1 VVYGRLPASG
11 LRPSVRRSGLPGTR
25 GPRDAAAVDR
35 GRGGALGPGRHRPDE
50 AAAVTRLGGKPM
62 KKPTL
67 IVTLA
72 LALLAA
78 PLAAGAQTAGKVYRI
93 GFLRAGEPPKTFV
106 DAFLD
111 GLRERGYVG
120 GQDVVVEFRLTDGS
134 IEQIPQLAEE
144 LVRLKV
150 DVIPASGALP
160 ALAAKKATMSVPIVF
175 VGVTGPVELGLV
187 PSLGRRGAT

>member
-1 VVYGRLPASG
+1 MRAK
-11 LRPSVRRSGLPGTR
+11 
-25 GPRDAAAVDR
+25 RDL
-35 GRGGALGPGRHRPDE
+35 RGGAFSRSPRSSDG
-50 AAAVTRLGGKPM
+50 VTRAPARSVSPRVGLCTPL
-62 KKPTL
+62 TL
-67 IVTLA
+67 SSVVTLA

-144 LVRLKV
+144 VVRLKV